1 MPVEM
6 STDMMVNALNKCCD
20 GYERCADCE
29 LKPKYDKEV
38 KEYTEN
44 YGCSFE
50 SMDNQMI
57 EKIYSWY
64 KELDPAACENAD
76 AKCCNKESDD
86 LKPNI
91 EPKVARHYAICQKLN
106 QVYKAKNHDYGDS
119 FGDTYK
125 KLGIISAV
133 TRLSDKMNRLM
144 SLAVSHDAQV
154 KDEKIEDTLLD
165 MANYAIMTLI
175 ELGYEP
181 EN

>member
-6 STDMMVNALNKCCD
+6 STEMMVNSLGKCCD

-57 EKIYSWY
+57 EKIYNWY

-76 AKCCNKESDD
+76 AECCDKELNADMVNHPSHYTQGGIECIDA
-86 LKPNI
+86 LKAATVSKMGI
-91 EPKVARHYAICQKLN
+91 EAVCTANAIKYLWR
-106 QVYKAKNHDYGDS
+106 YEEKNG
-119 FGDTYK
+119 
-125 KLGIISAV
+125 
-133 TRLSDKMNRLM
+133 
-144 SLAVSHDAQV
+144 
-154 KDEKIEDTLLD
+154 IEDVKKARWYID
-165 MANYAIMTLI
+165 RLI
-175 ELGYEP
+175 KEL
-181 EN
+181 ENG